1 MTRQFRVWVLL
12 GLLILGG
19 TSLLALPPNE
29 VTWEY
34 YSDNTY
40 TNLVGEKILFCN
52 GHRWSWGVQT
62 AYYYVWSYPC

>member
-1 MTRQFRVWVLL
+1 MTRQIRVWVLL

-40 TNLVGEKILFCN
+40 TNLVGEKILFCS
-52 GHRWSWGVQT
+52 GQRWSWGVQT